1 MIFSELYSVYY
12 NTVAKVLKE
21 AVKGPLST
29 GALRKIID
37 ENAFDE
43 SILTIEPALK
53 EERWQL
59 LSKDG
64 RTVLKNAPTMPLTT
78 LEKRWLKAIYEDP
91 RIRLFT
97 DDIPD
102 LPEVLPLFKLEDIC
116 LFDQYSDG
124 DPYGDEGYIERFRL
138 ILDAVKKKYPLDI
151 RTTNRKGNI
160 VRALVMPEYIE
171 YSEKDDK
178 FRLIGRSKRH
188 EATVNLGRIV
198 SCEKS
203 DEPLSAFERIK
214 PKIRQRTLEFELTDE
229 RNALER
235 VLLHFAHFE
244 KEAEKIEGRKYKVK
258 LRYDADDETEVLIRI
273 LSFGPMVKVTGP
285 GHFINL
291 IKERLMM
298 QKSCEV

>member
-1 MIFSELYSVYY
+1 M
-12 NTVAKVLKE
+12 
-21 AVKGPLST
+21 
-29 GALRKIID
+29 
-37 ENAFDE
+37 
-43 SILTIEPALK
+43 
-53 EERWQL
+53 
-59 LSKDG
+59 
-64 RTVLKNAPTMPLTT
+64 
-78 LEKRWLKAIYEDP
+78 
-91 RIRLFT
+91 
-97 DDIPD
+97 
-102 LPEVLPLFKLEDIC
+102 PLFKLEDIC

-124 DPYGDEGYIERFRL
+124 DPYEDEGYIERFRF
-138 ILDAVKKKYPLDI
+138 ILDAVKNKYPLDI

-160 VRALVMPEYIE
+160 VRTLVMPEYIE

-203 DEPLSAFERIK
+203 DEPLSEFERIK

-244 KEAEKIEGRKYKVK
+244 KEAEKTGDKKYKVK
-258 LRYDADDETEVLIRI
+258 LKYDADDETEVLIRI

-298 QKSCEV
+298 QKSCEG

>member
-59 LSKDG
+59 LSKNG

-124 DPYGDEGYIERFRL
+124 DPYEDAGYIERFRI
-138 ILDAVKKKYPLDI
+138 ILDAVKNKYPLDI

-160 VRALVMPEYIE
+160 VRAVVMPEYIE

-203 DEPLSAFERIK
+203 DEPLSEFERIK

-244 KEAEKIEGRKYKVK
+244 KEAEKTGDRKYKVK
-258 LRYDADDETEVLIRI
+258 LKYDADDETEVLIRI

-298 QKSCEV
+298 QKSCEG